1 VIVPA
6 RVHTTGR
13 PPYDVAIASASPP
26 ADAAGPALYEPSGE
40 LRAAGTDHEHGSRA
54 ELRQRLDRLPAGHPS
69 SPYAEDGRR
78 RADAVR
84 LRDLE
89 LPAEEPGSGAAPDG
103 EARTWAEALPGLRAR
118 WEDHLRR
125 WPPAEVKP
133 ADRAGDEP
141 GSWRGEAGQ
150 YLNAEENLVAGHALD
165 RVREAEPAVTR
176 ALRAVEAAVPGSRLV
191 GLEHRLKGEDRYKEK
206 VAAELYAKPDRP
218 LTDIADGVPDSL
230 RYTFT
235 LNPGTY
241 TADYRRSAGILNE
254 MGYELKLVRNY
265 WQNDQYKGINT
276 RWIAT
281 GEQPV
286 EIQFHTEGSFAA
298 KQFTHAAYERLRN
311 PVASDEERQDLYEFQ
326 AEASDVLQV
335 PENAGRVTDYRKG
348 SQE

>member
-1 VIVPA
+1 MSPIA
-6 RVHTTGR
+6 RA
-13 PPYDVAIASASPP
+13 DSP
-26 ADAAGPALYEPSGE
+26 ADAAGPARYEPPGE
-40 LRAAGTDHEHGSRA
+40 LRAAGADHGHGASRA

-89 LPAEEPGSGAAPDG
+89 LPPEEPGPRAAPDG
-103 EARTWAEALPGLRAR
+103 ETRTWAEALPGLRAR
-118 WEDHLRR
+118 WEDHLQR
-125 WPPAEVKP
+125 WPPAEGKP
-133 ADRAGDEP
+133 AEGKPAEGKPAGRAGDEP
-141 GSWRGEAGQ
+141 GSWRGDAGQ

-165 RVREAEPAVTR
+165 RVREAEPTVTR

-218 LTDIADGVPDSL
+218 LTDITDGVPDSL

-235 LNPGTY
+235 LNPRTY
-241 TADYRRSAGILNE
+241 IADYRRSAGILNE

-276 RWIAT
+276 RWIAA

-286 EIQFHTEGSFAA
+286 EIQFHTRESFAA

-311 PVASDEERQDLYEFQ
+311 PVASDAERQDLYEFQ
-326 AEASDVLQV
+326 GEASEVLQV
-335 PENAGRVTDYRKG
+335 PENAARIADYRKG
-348 SQE
+348 SHE